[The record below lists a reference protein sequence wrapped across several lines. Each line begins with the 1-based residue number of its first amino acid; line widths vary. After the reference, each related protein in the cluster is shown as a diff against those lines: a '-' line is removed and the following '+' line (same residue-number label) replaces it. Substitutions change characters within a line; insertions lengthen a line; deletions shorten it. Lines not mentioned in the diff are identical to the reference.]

1 MKQRY
6 GGRWENDLY
15 DFDTVDSEDNQ
26 KQALR
31 AEKTDETLL
40 LDEAAEALHKFVQ
53 RESRRAKASKM
64 NRSRQTWR

>member
-15 DFDTVDSEDNQ
+15 YFDAIDSSSEASQ
-26 KQALR
+26 KN
-31 AEKTDETLL
+31 AEIVVDETLL
-40 LDEAAEALHKFVQ
+40 LDEAAQALHKFVQ

-64 NRSRQTWR
+64 NRTRQAWR